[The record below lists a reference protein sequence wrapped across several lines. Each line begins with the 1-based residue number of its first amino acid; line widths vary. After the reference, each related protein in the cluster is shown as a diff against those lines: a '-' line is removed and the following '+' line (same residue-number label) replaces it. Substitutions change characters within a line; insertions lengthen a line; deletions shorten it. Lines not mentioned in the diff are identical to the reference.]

1 MDYVD
6 SSNSNSIFS
15 DELAK
20 SKQCCELDQCAVI
33 SKNMPYSDNLDSCI
47 NSSLQR
53 IECHNALR
61 RISTQGDRGISSSNS
76 ISTAKI
82 LLNKQLKVEIEK
94 LPSVM
99 ASMVNSNNHPSGLG
113 FRSDMCRKRYALP
126 NSNIQR
132 TSSKKCPRFV
142 SADQRKTPTNK
153 TIPRTKELLLHPN
166 LFNSFRITKPKSN
179 NQSFSKCESSSNV
192 NFETQSFYKL
202 SDSCNSSAVNKQSD
216 LIAPTSAQSPT
227 VLLKKTEFGDRV
239 SSSRSLDPKLPSKN
253 DSENLNPLVCDEGSQ
268 ENVQD
273 ISVES
278 RDLGDI
284 SCKPLVVDLQ
294 EENQG
299 IEDNNFVLP
308 RKLRF
313 PAVQGSSSAIVCKWD
328 GCAVGFKTHGKLSD
342 HIKVGHQDLWY
353 FLLLF

>member
-1 MDYVD
+1 MEKADAEISPQSHSHSSSHTTSRLEWKTNASPDLGFVDYVD
-6 SSNSNSIFS
+6 SSSNSSSIFLTS
-15 DELAK
+15 EELAK
-20 SKQCCELDQCAVI
+20 SKQCCDPNQCAVI

-61 RISTQGDRGISSSNS
+61 RISIQSDRGISSSNS

-99 ASMVNSNNHPSGLG
+99 ASMVNGNNHPTGQS
-113 FRSDMCRKRYALP
+113 FRSDTCRKRYVLA

-179 NQSFSKCESSSNV
+179 NQSFSKCEVNSSV
-192 NFETQSFYKL
+192 NFETSSFYKL
-202 SDSCNSSAVNKQSD
+202 PDSCNSSAVNKQSD
-216 LIAPTSAQSPT
+216 LIAPTSAPSPT
-227 VLLKKTEFGDRV
+227 VILKKTEFGDHV
-239 SSSRSLDPKLPSKN
+239 SSSRNLDPKLPSKN
-253 DSENLNPLVCDEGSQ
+253 DSENLTVYKG
-268 ENVQD
+268 
-273 ISVES
+273 
-278 RDLGDI
+278 
-284 SCKPLVVDLQ
+284 
-294 EENQG
+294 
-299 IEDNNFVLP
+299 
-308 RKLRF
+308 
-313 PAVQGSSSAIVCKWD
+313 
-328 GCAVGFKTHGKLSD
+328 
-342 HIKVGHQDLWY
+342 
-353 FLLLF
+353 